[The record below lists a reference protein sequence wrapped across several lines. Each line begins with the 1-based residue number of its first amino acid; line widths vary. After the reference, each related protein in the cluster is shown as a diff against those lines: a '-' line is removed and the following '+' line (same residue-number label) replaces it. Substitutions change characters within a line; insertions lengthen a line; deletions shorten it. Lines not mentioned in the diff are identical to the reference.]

1 MHTLR
6 SLILAAALAAATVA
20 SYAQQTETPDSAGIV
35 FSDLS
40 LADALEKARAEQKI
54 VFIDCYTKTC
64 GPCKMMA
71 SKVFPRK
78 ECGDYFNPSFV
89 SLKRDMDEGEGPEI
103 AHKYTVRIYPTFLF
117 ILPDGTQLLRYEAG
131 AERDAARFVQKI
143 DNALKVSE
151 MTEVFDSGNYSGEF
165 LREYLDR
172 TAKYDQRLHQNALAT
187 AYAGA
192 PDDVISSTEVWGRI
206 SGSIKSPDNGLFRRL
221 LAERS
226 RLAERLPSGQPYEYL
241 LRTLSDDF
249 RVRKTMNYDF
259 DRRLSDA
266 EILEADSVPGA
277 AALSRRI
284 RLFDIVLNRDTN
296 RLGEIADILA
306 GLPAAVP
313 DPSEQL
319 QVIAELERL
328 RNFMPKT
335 GEPRER
341 ITAALHTIA
350 DGLPE
355 TKRPHAMRLLKMLE

>member
-1 MHTLR
+1 MHIIR
-6 SLILAAALAAATVA
+6 SFILAAAIVAASATV
-20 SYAQQTETPDSAGIV
+20 SAQQTETPDSAGIA

-54 VFIDCYTKTC
+54 VFIDCFTKTC

-71 SKVFPRK
+71 NKVFPQK
-78 ECGDYFNPSFV
+78 ECGDYFNPAFV

-103 AHKYTVRIYPTFLF
+103 ARKYTVRIYPTFLF
-117 ILPDGTQLLRYEAG
+117 ILPDGTQLLRYESG

-151 MTEVFDSGNYSGEF
+151 MTKVFASGNYSDEF

-226 RLAERLPSGQPYEYL
+226 RLASRLPSGQPDEYL

-249 RVRKTMNYDF
+249 RIRKAMNYDF

-306 GLPAAVP
+306 QLPVKVP

-319 QVIAELERL
+319 MVITELERL
-328 RNFMPKT
+328 RNFIPASGKQ
-335 GEPRER
+335 RER
-341 ITAALHTIA
+341 IKTELQAIA

-355 TKRPHAMRLLKMLE
+355 AKRPRAMRLLKMLE